1 MAKEKDRHTKHSAD
15 EGPIL
20 VIETDELFENNPDR
34 DKKLSQRRLARERA
48 LQLLFSHA
56 INERDT
62 DELYLELI
70 KSDEFLNEQALEFAR
85 QILLLYN
92 QHTGEINQIITDH
105 LSNWDFSRVALVDKI
120 LIQIGILEF
129 KYFPEIPPKATINE
143 LIEIAKDFSTEESGK
158 FINGILHAIKE
169 DLQAKGELHKEG
181 RGLIEQSQ

>member
-1 MAKEKDRHTKHSAD
+1 MSKEKHVKHISN

-20 VIETDELFENNPDR
+20 TIETDELFENNPER

-56 INERDT
+56 INGRDT
-62 DELYLELI
+62 DELYVELI
-70 KSDEFLNEQALEFAR
+70 KSDGILSEQALEFSR
-85 QILLLYN
+85 QILLLHN
-92 QHTGEINQIITDH
+92 QHFDEINTIITER
-105 LSNWDFSRVALVDKI
+105 LSNWDFSRVALIDKI

-129 KYFPEIPPKATINE
+129 KYFPQIPPKATINE

-169 DLQAKGELHKEG
+169 DLISKGEMNKEG
-181 RGLIEQSQ
+181 RGLVDQSV